1 VYLGFDPV
9 VWRNIR
15 QISRDNIYSIRGKLT
30 ELRDV
35 DKFATRGGSATTVG
49 ITLPEAMRWERVILS
64 SEFGHIMTIGE
75 FAIVLPNPL
84 GMDKTISY

>member
-1 VYLGFDPV
+1 MGCDPV
-9 VWRNIR
+9 VWRT
-15 QISRDNIYSIRGKLT
+15 ISKDTTYSVRGILT

-49 ITLPEAMRWERVILS
+49 ITSAEAMRWERVMLS
-64 SEFGHIMTIGE
+64 SEFGHIMTMGE

-84 GMDKTISY
+84 GMDKKYQPLNKK